1 MPENEDSLGL
11 ECILR
16 LDEMLNMVLSVVGH
30 LSPEVIH
37 EEGLREVVFIVRE
50 RHGLEVQGH
59 HSARLNIT
67 ELVATGRGVSVGVEE
82 LGNGSAIL
90 REIWAV
96 SASVPLLIVVK
107 NVVGCRGEKLVEL
120 FVLEDLIENPDLINC
135 GLSSLISDSCQCCHG
150 EESEMELPDESL
162 VEHQE

>member
-1 MPENEDSLGL
+1 VPENEDSLGL
-11 ECILR
+11 ECVLR
-16 LDEMLNMVLSVVGH
+16 LDEMLNVVLSVVGH
-30 LSPEVIH
+30 LSPEVVH

-107 NVVGCRGEKLVEL
+107 NVVGGRGEELVEL
-120 FVLEDLIENPDLINC
+120 FVLEDLIENPDLINS
-135 GLSSLISDSCQCCHG
+135 GFSSLISDSCQCCHG